1 MKRLHCLFLAFGLA
15 LALAIGQNAAA
26 LHALGHA
33 TDELASHGKAPAPS
47 QCADH
52 SLFTAVG
59 IAAAGKAPVAPF
71 IASVSPRS
79 PQVAEV
85 AASLAPRHGFRSR
98 APPALS

>member
-1 MKRLHCLFLAFGLA
+1 MKRLHRLVFAFGVA
-15 LALAIGQNAAA
+15 LALAIGQNAAT

-59 IAAAGKAPVAPF
+59 IAATGKAPVAPF
-71 IASVSPRS
+71 IAAVLPHSAP
-79 PQVAEV
+79 VAD
-85 AASLAPRHGFRSR
+85 ATASLAPRLSFRSR